1 MRITPLKLEPSQRPD
16 IGFRPSILEP
26 MLQAADAGKDLVPPL
41 QRIIA
46 TLGFNSFLYGVTT
59 TTSPTRDSQLYFFAT
74 LPREWSL
81 LYESENYIEID
92 PRITIAVRHTYP
104 VAWDRRIALEN
115 ASPKQRARVQNF
127 LVDAERYEIRSGV
140 SWTIRTPQHDGVLIA
155 LNSSERVFGPE
166 QQSRFASNLG
176 DILTFGTY
184 FHEFFMRNFVDRG
197 IPSRLRGAALTER
210 EIEVLELVARGLT
223 AEDIALKLDI
233 VARTVRYHVDSARTK
248 MGALNR
254 EEAIALVAKAGL
266 INIFP

>member
-1 MRITPLKLEPSQRPD
+1 MSITPLQLDPSQRPD
-16 IGFRPSILEP
+16 IGFRPTILEP

-41 QRIIA
+41 QRILA
-46 TLGFNSFLYGVTT
+46 TLGFNSFMYGVTT

-81 LYESENYIEID
+81 LYERENYIEID
-92 PRITIAVRHTYP
+92 PRITIAVRNTAP
-104 VAWDRRIALEN
+104 VPWDRQIALRL
-115 ASPKQRARVQNF
+115 ATPKHRPRVEKF
-127 LVDAERYEIRSGV
+127 LADAERYGLRSGV
-140 SWTIRTPQHDGVLIA
+140 AWVLRTPQHDGVLIA
-155 LNSSERVFGPE
+155 LNSSERAFGPE
-166 QQSRFASNLG
+166 QQSRFASKLG
-176 DILTFGTY
+176 EILTFGTY

-210 EIEVLELVARGLT
+210 EIEVLGLVARGLT

-233 VARTVRYHVDSARTK
+233 VARTVRFHVDSARTK

-266 INIFP
+266 INILP